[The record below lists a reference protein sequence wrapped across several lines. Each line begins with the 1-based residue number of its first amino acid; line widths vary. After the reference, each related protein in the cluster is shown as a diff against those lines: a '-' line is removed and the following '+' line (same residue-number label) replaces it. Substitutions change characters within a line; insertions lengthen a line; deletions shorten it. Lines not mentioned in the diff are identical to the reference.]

1 MLALVALSMSAGQA
15 QTPAQ
20 APAAPAASPFDGL
33 AFRNIGP
40 ATMGGR
46 IDDLAVLESNPA
58 VFYVGTASGGLWKT
72 MNNGTTWEVLFDDQ
86 DDVVSI
92 GDIAIAPNDA
102 NFVWVGT
109 GENNNRQSGSW
120 GRGVYKST
128 DGGKTFTHVGLPNS
142 KHIAR
147 ILVDPVDHDVVYVA
161 ALGSLWGS
169 GGDRGVYKT
178 TDAGRTWQRV
188 LFVNDDTGATELVMD
203 PSNNKVLYAATYQRR
218 RATWGFN
225 GGGPGSAIHKS
236 SDGGRTWTKLTE
248 GIPPGPLGRIGID
261 VYRSNPNTVYARI
274 EHPTESGTYRSDDAG
289 LTWRKM
295 SSVNPRPMYF
305 SQIRIDPNND
315 LRIYV
320 LGVQI
325 HISDDGG
332 KTFIENGALHSDHH
346 AMWIN
351 PANSNHIIDGTDG
364 GLGISYDKGKTWEAV
379 YNMDLGQ
386 FYHVAYDMESP
397 YNVCGGLQDNYTW
410 CGPSAV
416 RSRTGIGN
424 DEWRT
429 IQGGDGFEAQMD
441 PKDPRTIYAES
452 QDGNIV
458 RVDRLTNE
466 RKVIRPLPARGE
478 PQFRWN
484 WNTPIVISP
493 HDPNTIYVGG
503 NRVFKSTD
511 RGQSFTAISQDVTEG
526 TDRETLSLMGVTAKD
541 FRIAKHDGVQSYGN
555 LVQLAESPVRA
566 GVLYAGA
573 DDGTVYGTK
582 DGGKTWTNLTPR
594 FLTRPKGAY
603 VSGLVASKFDE
614 NTVYVAFDN
623 HTNDDFGTYV
633 YGSVD
638 GGGNF
643 RSLSEGLPN
652 GQVVVTIAED
662 PKNQNVLYA
671 GTEFG
676 LYVTVDRGGRWERL
690 RAGLPSVPV
699 HEVQVHPRDNDLL
712 VATHGRSVWILD
724 DLTPIQQLA
733 EARRADAFL
742 FDMRQAMQHNQAND
756 RGFLSDKPF
765 FGKNPT
771 YGTAIS
777 YYLKGEVKQIAL
789 RIRDAAGTEV
799 REISGND
806 VKDARKAGVNRV
818 HWDLRHQPLPQ
829 PATQQAGP
837 GGGGGGGGFGGGG
850 LNGPNVLP
858 GEYRVTLVVDGK
870 EVATKPVRVQ
880 GDTAIQI
887 TDADRKTLHDTALA
901 LHELHRSANEAADS
915 VGELGKHFQAL
926 EGLVKG
932 SGTADAKGPLEEAG
946 KRLTELRRRLGV
958 PAPGQQGGGG
968 GGGGFGGG
976 PNPNVRGVIGQVK
989 GQVMGSTSLPTATQ
1003 QRQSTEARED
1013 LAKVI
1018 EEVNTVITTSMPA
1031 LYKQIGAQATPLKP
1045 LRALTS
1051 TGQ

>member
-1 MLALVALSMSAGQA
+1 
-15 QTPAQ
+15 
-20 APAAPAASPFDGL
+20 
-33 AFRNIGP
+33 
-40 ATMGGR
+40 
-46 IDDLAVLESNPA
+46 
-58 VFYVGTASGGLWKT
+58 
-72 MNNGTTWEVLFDDQ
+72 
-86 DDVVSI
+86 
-92 GDIAIAPNDA
+92 
-102 NFVWVGT
+102 
-109 GENNNRQSGSW
+109 
-120 GRGVYKST
+120 
-128 DGGKTFTHVGLPNS
+128 
-142 KHIAR
+142 
-147 ILVDPVDHDVVYVA
+147 
-161 ALGSLWGS
+161 
-169 GGDRGVYKT
+169 
-178 TDAGRTWQRV
+178 
-188 LFVNDDTGATELVMD
+188 
-203 PSNNKVLYAATYQRR
+203 
-218 RATWGFN
+218 
-225 GGGPGSAIHKS
+225 
-236 SDGGRTWTKLTE
+236 
-248 GIPPGPLGRIGID
+248 
-261 VYRSNPNTVYARI
+261 
-274 EHPTESGTYRSDDAG
+274 
-289 LTWRKM
+289 M
-295 SSVNPRPMYF
+295 SSTNPRPMYF
-305 SQIRIDPNND
+305 SQVRIDPNND

-364 GLGISYDKGKTWEAV
+364 GIGISYDKGKNWEAI

-386 FYHVAYDMESP
+386 MYHIGFDMETP

-429 IQGGDGFEAQMD
+429 IQGGDGFEAVID

-466 RKVIRPLPARGE
+466 RKIIRPVPPRGE
-478 PQFRWN
+478 PALRWN

-493 HDPNTIYVGG
+493 HDSSTIYVGG

-511 RGQSFTAISQDVTEG
+511 RGQSFTAISPDLTEG
-526 TDRETLSLMGVTAKD
+526 TDRETLSLMGVPAKEVK
-541 FRIAKHDGVQSYGN
+541 IAKNDGVQSYGN
-555 LVQLAESPVRA
+555 LVQLVESPVRA

-573 DDGTVYGTK
+573 DDGTVHTTK
-582 DGGKTWTNLTPR
+582 DGGKTWTNLTPK
-594 FLTRPKGAY
+594 FVNRPKGAY
-603 VSGLVASKFDE
+603 VSGLVASKFEE
-614 NTVYVAFDN
+614 NTVYVTFDN
-623 HTNDDFGTYV
+623 HTNDDYGVYV

-643 RSLSEGLPN
+643 RMLSEGLGN

-662 PKNQNVLYA
+662 PKNVNVLYA

-699 HEVQVHPRDNDLL
+699 HEVQVHPRDNDLI
-712 VATHGRSVWILD
+712 VATHGRSFWILD
-724 DLTPIQQLA
+724 DVTPIQQLA
-733 EARRADAFL
+733 DARRADAFL
-742 FDMRQAMQHNQAND
+742 FDLRPAMQHNQAND
-756 RGFLSDKPF
+756 RGFVSDKPF

-771 YGTAIS
+771 YGAPIS
-777 YYLKGEVKQIAL
+777 YYLKGEVKQLAL
-789 RIRDAAGTEV
+789 RIRDAAGTQI

-806 VKDARKAGVNRV
+806 VRDARKAGVNRV
-818 HWDLRHQPLPQ
+818 HWDLRHQPLPTPTT
-829 PATQQAGP
+829 PAAGGP
-837 GGGGGGGGFGGGG
+837 GGGGGGFGGGG

-870 EVATKPVRVQ
+870 DVATKSVRVL

-901 LHELHRSANEAADS
+901 LHELQRSANEAADS
-915 VGELGKHFQAL
+915 VTELNRQFTAL

-932 SGTADAKGPLEEAG
+932 SATAADAKAPLEDAS
-946 KRLTELRRRLGV
+946 KRLAELRRRLGV
-958 PAPGQQGGGG
+958 PVPGQQGGGG

-976 PNPNVRGVIGQVK
+976 PNPNVRGQIGQVK
-989 GQVMGSTSLPTATQ
+989 GQIMGSTSLPTATQ
-1003 QRQSTEARED
+1003 MRQATEMRED

-1018 EEVNTVITTSMPA
+1018 DEVNTVITTAMPA
-1031 LYKQIGAQATPLKP
+1031 LFKQVGAQATPLKP
-1045 LRALTS
+1045 LRGLTS
-1051 TGQ
+1051 Q